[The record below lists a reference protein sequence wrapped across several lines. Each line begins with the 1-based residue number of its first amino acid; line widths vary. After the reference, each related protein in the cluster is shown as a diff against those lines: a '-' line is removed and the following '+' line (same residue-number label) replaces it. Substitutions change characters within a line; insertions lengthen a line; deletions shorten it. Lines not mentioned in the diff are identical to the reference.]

1 MKDLKKYVPFL
12 GLVLVAIAV
21 VMLFLEPSL
30 VYKLEILGTV
40 TKTDVEVSAF
50 NIIFGIEDGFDFNVF
65 GIEYG
70 FDLNVLGIV
79 ALALLVV
86 GAILP
91 LLKEDKTLTLV
102 AAIALIAGGVLMF
115 VFPTTISIDIGSFA
129 AAWPLIVAGILGIVA
144 GGLNLL
150 KLLV

>member
-1 MKDLKKYVPFL
+1 MKDLKKHVPFL
-12 GLVLVAIAV
+12 GLVLVVIAV

-40 TKTDVEVSAF
+40 SKTDIEVSAF
-50 NIIFGIEDGFDFNVF
+50 NIIFGIED
-65 GIEYG
+65 G

-86 GAILP
+86 GAILS

-115 VFPTTISIDIGSFA
+115 VFPTTVSIDIGSFT
-129 AAWPLIVAGILGIVA
+129 AAWPLMVAGILGIVA

>member
-1 MKDLKKYVPFL
+1 MKDLKKHVPFL

-21 VMLFLEPSL
+21 VMLFLEPAL
-30 VYKLEILGTV
+30 VLVHKVEILGTV
-40 TKTDVEVSAF
+40 TKTNVDVSAF
-50 NIIFGIEDGFDFNVF
+50 NVIFGIDDRFDFN
-65 GIEYG
+65 I
-70 FDLNVLGIV
+70 LGLV

-115 VFPTTISIDIGSFA
+115 VFPTTVSGSFA
-129 AAWPLIVAGILGIVA
+129 AAWPLMVAGILGIVA

>member
-12 GLVLVAIAV
+12 GLALVVVAV

-30 VYKLEILGTV
+30 VYKLEIFGTV

-50 NIIFGIEDGFDFNVF
+50 NVIFGIEDGFD
-65 GIEYG
+65 
-70 FDLNVLGIV
+70 LNILGVIAVVL
-79 ALALLVV
+79 LAV

-91 LLKEDKTLTLV
+91 LLKEDKLLTLL
-102 AAIALIAGGVLMF
+102 AAIALIAGGVLVF
-115 VFPTTISIDIGSFA
+115 VFPSTIDVTVGSYTV
-129 AAWPLIVAGILGIVA
+129 AWPLIVAGVLGIVA
-144 GGLNLL
+144 GGLNLF